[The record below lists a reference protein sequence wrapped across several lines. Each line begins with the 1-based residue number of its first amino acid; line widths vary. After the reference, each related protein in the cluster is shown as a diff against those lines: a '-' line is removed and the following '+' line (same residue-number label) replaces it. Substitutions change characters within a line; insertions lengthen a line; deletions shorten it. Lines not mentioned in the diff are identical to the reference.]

1 MRVRVRV
8 RVCVRVRGC
17 ACGCGCAC
25 EVGVQIKLLGVTEV
39 KYLLFKSESASMR
52 CLATYWFSW
61 DAALPFGAGDA
72 RQTQFSWRS

>member
-1 MRVRVRV
+1 M
-8 RVCVRVRGC
+8 
-17 ACGCGCAC
+17 
-25 EVGVQIKLLGVTEV
+25 QIKLLGVTEV